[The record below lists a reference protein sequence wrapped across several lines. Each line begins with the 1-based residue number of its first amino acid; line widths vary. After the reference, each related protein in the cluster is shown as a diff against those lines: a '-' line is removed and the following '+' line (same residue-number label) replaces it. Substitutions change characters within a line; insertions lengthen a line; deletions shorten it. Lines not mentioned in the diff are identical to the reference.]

1 MKHWR
6 YALFLAVSL
15 VSVWPLSLVLD
26 PAHAF
31 MVAFDAGALVF
42 TLTCVPLWLHGQAKV
57 MRQEAER
64 DDANQI
70 QLLLLTAIIGVAIM
84 VSLASLVTEKSAMP
98 PAIIALLVATLVLS
112 WLFTNLIFTFH
123 YMRLYYGR
131 LDGEGADFGGIEF
144 PGHGD
149 PEFADFVNFAF
160 VIGMTCQTADI
171 NITHPRVRRVATW
184 HGLYAFAFNLGILAL
199 AVNALAGG

>member
-1 MKHWR
+1 M
-6 YALFLAVSL
+6 LFVAVAVLSA
-15 VSVWPLSLVLD
+15 WPLSHLLD
-26 PAHAF
+26 PTHAF
-31 MVAFDAGALVF
+31 MAAFDTGALVF
-42 TLTCVPLWLHGQAKV
+42 AFTCLPLWLNGQASRIR
-57 MRQEAER
+57 MEAER

-70 QLLLLTAIIGVAIM
+70 ELLLLTGIIGVAIM
-84 VSLASLVTEKSAMP
+84 ASLFMLVTERSTMRP
-98 PAIIALLVATLVLS
+98 EMVALLVSTLVLS

-123 YMRLYYGR
+123 YARLYYGQAVS
-131 LDGEGADFGGIEF
+131 GDFGGLEF
-144 PGHGD
+144 PGDDD

-171 NITHPRVRRVATW
+171 NITHARVRRVATW